1 MAEYQKHQT
10 RTERQTAAREL
21 RKKLN
26 IPKPLPNF
34 NGRMPVVRKQMT
46 WNLIGP
52 VYPEKKFFKFLAELT
67 KKGRVIPDFHQI
79 QSGPNKGSYREIG
92 DPHYKIISHY

>member
-10 RTERQTAAREL
+10 RRERQVAAREI
-21 RKKLN
+21 RAKLN

-34 NGRMPVVRKQMT
+34 NGQMPPSRKQIA

-52 VYPEKKFFKFLAELT
+52 VYPEKKFYKFLAELT
-67 KKGRVIPDFHQI
+67 KKGRVIPDFYQI
-79 QSGPNKGSYREIG
+79 TSGPNKGSFREIG
-92 DPHYKIISHY
+92 DPVNKLITHY